1 MTTLST
7 IAALVALDPRLA
19 TVDRRLVLEL
29 LSREAQTDFTWM
41 PTATERQIEAFVS
54 GGGV

>member
-1 MTTLST
+1 MTPLLR
-7 IAALVALDPRLA
+7 IAAIVATDPRLA

-41 PTATERQIEAFVS
+41 PTATEREIAAYVS
-54 GGGV
+54 GGA